1 VLDRGLAP
9 TPARLVVTRS
19 DGRTETIE
27 VPVDVWLAGARRH
40 TVPVR
45 DAATV
50 ARVEIDPEN
59 AFADIDRSNQAWTRT
74 R

>member
-1 VLDRGLAP
+1 
-9 TPARLVVTRS
+9 
-19 DGRTETIE
+19 

-40 TVPVR
+40 TVPVQ

-50 ARVEIDPEN
+50 TRVEIDPEN
-59 AFADIDRSNQAWTRT
+59 AFADIDRSNQTWSRT